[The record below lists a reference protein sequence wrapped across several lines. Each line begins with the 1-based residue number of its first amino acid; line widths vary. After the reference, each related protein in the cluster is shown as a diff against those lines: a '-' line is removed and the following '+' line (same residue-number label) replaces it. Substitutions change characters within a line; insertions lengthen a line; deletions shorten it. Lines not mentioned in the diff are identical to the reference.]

1 MTEPCGIRQ
10 RRRIPTAKGECRGEN
25 RLRDFLKTKGHTK
38 GSSLRGHQSAGQV
51 RLDGRVQ
58 HPPPQGDAALSD
70 MKNTPGFTT
79 QFNSRVVFILTVR
92 SGISE

>member
-1 MTEPCGIRQ
+1 MRFPEDQGSHQGFQPAGPPE
-10 RRRIPTAKGECRGEN
+10 RRAGKAGW
-25 RLRDFLKTKGHTK
+25 
-38 GSSLRGHQSAGQV
+38 QSPA
-51 RLDGRVQ
+51 
-58 HPPPQGDAALSD
+58 PPQGDAALSD